1 MEKIQ
6 SRVQD
11 VRTEDGCALVSSGS
25 WTPSEMDSL
34 NSPTHGTDSKRLI
47 VFVSMEMDQG
57 MELARRVQWQALNQN
72 RSVLYITLVENMDQE
87 LAADRWLAALKAA
100 THGSTLRVD
109 TRVAV
114 IGEWMQ
120 ALRLAYR
127 PGDVILCHAEQEMRD
142 HFLHTRPVSEVIA
155 DQLGAPVSP
164 LSGYYHP
171 ERTALGFWIRHL
183 LFVLGIILILVGFT
197 VFEIQADHS
206 IQGAIRPAVLV
217 FFFVGELMA
226 LWGWNKA
233 MG

>member
-127 PGDVILCHAEQEMRD
+127 PGDVILCHAEQEARD
-142 HFLHTRPVSEVIA
+142 RLLAYAACERGDRGPTGCASQPPQRVLPPGKDGTGLLDPTPALRAGYHFNPGRF
-155 DQLGAPVSP
+155 
-164 LSGYYHP
+164 Y
-171 ERTALGFWIRHL
+171 RF
-183 LFVLGIILILVGFT
+183 
-197 VFEIQADHS
+197 
-206 IQGAIRPAVLV
+206 
-217 FFFVGELMA
+217 
-226 LWGWNKA
+226 
-233 MG
+233 

>member
-87 LAADRWLAALKAA
+87 LAADRWLATLIAA
-100 THGSTLRVD
+100 THGSTLRRGYARGPGKRVD
-109 TRVAV
+109 AVA
-114 IGEWMQ
+114 
-120 ALRLAYR
+120 APAYR

-142 HFLHTRPVSEVIA
+142 RLLA
-155 DQLGAPVSP
+155 YAAC
-164 LSGYYHP
+164 
-171 ERTALGFWIRHL
+171 ERGDRGPTGCAC
-183 LFVLGIILILVGFT
+183 
-197 VFEIQADHS
+197 
-206 IQGAIRPAVLV
+206 
-217 FFFVGELMA
+217 
-226 LWGWNKA
+226 
-233 MG
+233 